1 VYKAN
6 SIITIINLKNKTMKT
21 KKISSAIA
29 KAVGVLWIAL
39 LTGVIITYT
48 TSCSSRSGQRHKQQQ
63 ILKEQQV
70 FKEQNSKYVGSED
83 YHELLEAITIID
95 DMNANEPDDFY
106 TEMFDG
112 IAQELNYILYE
123 KISE

>member
-1 VYKAN
+1 
-6 SIITIINLKNKTMKT
+6 MKT

-29 KAVGVLWIAL
+29 KAISIVWIAL
-39 LTGVIITYT
+39 LTGVLITYA
-48 TSCSSRSGQRHKQQQ
+48 TSCSSRSGQKHRQQQ

-70 FKEQNSKYVGSED
+70 LKEQTLKYIGSED
-83 YHELLEAITIID
+83 YHELLEAIAIID
-95 DMNANEPDDFY
+95 DMNVNEPDDFY
-106 TEMFDG
+106 TAMLDG

>member
-1 VYKAN
+1 MSMSAKHSAN
-6 SIITIINLKNKTMKT
+6 IITITIINLKNKTMKT

-39 LTGVIITYT
+39 LTGVIIIYT
-48 TSCSSRSGQRHKQQQ
+48 TSCSRSGKRVPK
-63 ILKEQQV
+63 V
-70 FKEQNSKYVGSED
+70 EQNTNYVGSED
-83 YHELLEAITIID
+83 YHELLEAIAIID

>member
-1 VYKAN
+1 MSMSAKHLAN
-6 SIITIINLKNKTMKT
+6 IITIINLKNKTMKT

-29 KAVGVLWIAL
+29 KAIGVLWIAL

-48 TSCSSRSGQRHKQQQ
+48 TSCSKSGQRQKQQY
-63 ILKEQQV
+63 IPEITKE
-70 FKEQNSKYVGSED
+70 YVGSED
-83 YHELLEAITIID
+83 YHELLEVIAIID
-95 DMNANEPDDFY
+95 DMNANEPDEFY

>member
-1 VYKAN
+1 MSAKHSAN
-6 SIITIINLKNKTMKT
+6 IITITIINLKNKTMKT

-48 TSCSSRSGQRHKQQQ
+48 TSCSKSGHKQKQQ
-63 ILKEQQV
+63 HITEITPEITKE
-70 FKEQNSKYVGSED
+70 YVGSED
-83 YHELLEAITIID
+83 YYELLEAIAIID
-95 DMNANEPDDFY
+95 DMNANESDDFY

-112 IAQELNYILYE
+112 IAQELDYILYE

>member
-1 VYKAN
+1 
-6 SIITIINLKNKTMKT
+6 MKT

-29 KAVGVLWIAL
+29 KAISIVWIAL

-48 TSCSSRSGQRHKQQQ
+48 TSCSSRSGQKHKQQQ

-70 FKEQNSKYVGSED
+70 LKEQTLKYIGSED
-83 YHELLEAITIID
+83 YYELLEAIAIID

-106 TEMFDG
+106 TAMFDG
-112 IAQELNYILYE
+112 IAQELNYILFE

>member
-1 VYKAN
+1 
-6 SIITIINLKNKTMKT
+6 MKT

-29 KAVGVLWIAL
+29 KAIGVLWIAL

-48 TSCSSRSGQRHKQQQ
+48 TSCSRSGQRQKQQY
-63 ILKEQQV
+63 IPEITKE
-70 FKEQNSKYVGSED
+70 YVGSED
-83 YHELLEAITIID
+83 YHELLEAIAIID

-106 TEMFDG
+106 TEMFNS

>member
-1 VYKAN
+1 
-6 SIITIINLKNKTMKT
+6 MKT

-29 KAVGVLWIAL
+29 KAIGVLWIAL

-48 TSCSSRSGQRHKQQQ
+48 TSCSRSGQKHKQQQ

-70 FKEQNSKYVGSED
+70 LKEQTLKYVGSEN
-83 YHELLEAITIID
+83 YHELLEAIAIID